1 MASGLG
7 PNLILPVAQGFLGNL
22 TGQSPVGGQP
32 WNAGANW
39 FSPDVMARAGQ
50 TLDWGSQGRFVSR
63 GPQSGTWTPPTEGS
77 WNQISTPY
85 GVNSAL
91 FGSSF
96 NPAAG
101 QSAYDRFNDAG
112 SSYLRRYGTDVRV
125 DPAHPNQ
132 ALQPELDAQGNPVG
146 FGQGVKSNPAYY
158 SPNAQTLIE
167 SPERSAGQRSGAL
180 FGGRGE
186 TGQPLFGSQYD
197 TARTFGGLAQLQQ
210 AANPWLNDPR
220 MASAM
225 VRADEADSPFA
236 RANPTQYLA
245 TALGAEGTTPT
256 TASVAN
262 SYVNPT
268 YDLGGRSVG
277 QMGRMTN
284 AYEQALMD
292 QIANEGSKDLSLGVE
307 DARNQLSS
315 MGLGRSGQGQ
325 STAAG
330 VWSDIQ
336 QRNALQRQQLM
347 AQFAEAGMGRQAQAI
362 LGQQQ
367 GGLEAMR
374 AAQQAAAGGA
384 ESRLGRMNQA
394 AMGGMNALTASLEA
408 SRAAQRGALTGGM
421 ANTAAWNQ
429 GVQGNYLQALQ
440 SGDTAA
446 LNRMV
451 AESQEQS
458 RGLGDYMRLQA
469 TKDSMRQDRLNEMLG
484 LEDRY
489 RTSQNEVLNQMAQYG
504 QMPINW
510 LMSMI
515 TGISPTGGTPARTSP
530 WSSIGGQLGAAAIG
544 AAPGAYSSWHNQY
557 DPENP

>member
-1 MASGLG
+1 MASGIGLVG
-7 PNLILPVAQGFLGNL
+7 ILPGMKQLWGNL
-22 TGQSPVGGQP
+22 TGNPLSPNVDPAAQNWFGTDP
-32 WNAGANW
+32 MAAGART
-39 FSPDVMARAGQ
+39 M
-50 TLDWGSQGRFVSR
+50 DWGRLGGFVSR
-63 GPQSGTWTPPTEGS
+63 GPQSTAYQAPNTPLGDPAGAGLNT
-77 WNQISTPY
+77 
-85 GVNSAL
+85 AL
-91 FGSSF
+91 FGHTY

-101 QSAYDRFNDAG
+101 QSAYERFTDAG
-112 SSYLRRYGTDVRV
+112 DSYLRRYGTDLYG
-125 DPAHPNQ
+125 P
-132 ALQPELDAQGNPVG
+132 QGNIIG
-146 FGQGVKSNPAYY
+146 
-158 SPNAQTLIE
+158 L
-167 SPERSAGQRSGAL
+167 SPEHSAGLRSFQDL
-180 FGGRGE
+180 GGRDQAGN
-186 TGQPLFGSQYD
+186 PLYGSQYD

-220 MASAM
+220 MAAAM

-268 YDLGGRSVG
+268 YELGGRSVT
-277 QMGRMTN
+277 QMGGMTN

-362 LGQQQ
+362 MGQQQ
-367 GGLEAMR
+367 GGINAML
-374 AAQQAAAGGA
+374 AAQQAATGGA

-421 ANTAAWNQ
+421 ANTAQWNQ
-429 GVQGNYLQALQ
+429 GVQQNYLNALT
-440 SGDTAA
+440 SGDQAA
-446 LNRMV
+446 LARMQ
-451 AESQEQS
+451 ATGNQQSQ
-458 RGLGDYMRLQA
+458 GLADYMRLQA
-469 TKDSMRQDRLNEMLG
+469 TKDAMRSDRLNEMLG

-489 RTSQNEVLNQMAQYG
+489 RTSQNEVLNQMQQYG
-504 QMPINW
+504 MMGPNY
-510 LMSMI
+510 LMQMI
-515 TGISPTGGTPARTSP
+515 TGIAPTGGAPARTSP
-530 WSSIGGQLGAAAIG
+530 WGAIG
-544 AAPGAYSSWHNQY
+544 ANLGASAIGALPGAYSAWRGQY
-557 DPENP
+557 DPGGIQP